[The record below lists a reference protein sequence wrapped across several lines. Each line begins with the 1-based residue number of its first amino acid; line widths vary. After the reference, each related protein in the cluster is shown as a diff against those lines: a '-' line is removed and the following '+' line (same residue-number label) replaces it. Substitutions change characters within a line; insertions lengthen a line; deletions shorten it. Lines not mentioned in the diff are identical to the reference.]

1 MRHAV
6 AALLLLLPACS
17 APAPAQESRDLPP
30 ALREVSGLA
39 VASPGSVFAH
49 DDERAIV
56 HEIDLASGR
65 TLRRFPLGD
74 PPARGDFE
82 GIAADR
88 GQVYLIA
95 SDGRLLA
102 ASLGRDGRR
111 MPFEVHDTGAGADCE
126 IEGLSL
132 APEPGNLLILCK
144 RVRGGGREG
153 RLRIYQWT
161 IGARGPVGRPWRDIG
176 LSEALGDGRDG
187 FAPSSIEWVP
197 ARRQLVL
204 VSARDRRL
212 LVLDETGRILG
223 TRGLSAARHPQ
234 PEGLA
239 ITASGALAVA
249 DEGQS
254 GRPARLT
261 IYPPDYLRQ
270 VLSSFEATSSA
281 LPASSKKPAR

>member
-1 MRHAV
+1 VIRRA
-6 AALLLLLPACS
+6 AALLLLMPACS
-17 APAPAQESRDLPP
+17 SPAPAPPPGPHHDLPA

-39 VASPGSVFAH
+39 LASPGSVFAH
-49 DDERAIV
+49 DDEQAVV

-65 TLRRFPLGD
+65 TLRRFSLGD

-88 GQVYLIA
+88 GHVYLIA

-176 LSEALGDGRDG
+176 LSEAPGDGRDG

-197 ARRQLVL
+197 ARRRLVL

-212 LVLDETGRILG
+212 LVLDEQGRILG
-223 TRGLSAARHPQ
+223 SHRLAAARHPQ
-234 PEGLA
+234 PEGVTVTPA
-239 ITASGALAVA
+239 GALVVA
-249 DEGQS
+249 DEGER
-254 GRPARLT
+254 GRPGRLT
-261 IYPPDYLRQ
+261 VYPPDYLRQ
-270 VLSSFEATSSA
+270 VLSRFAAT
-281 LPASSKKPAR
+281 P

>member
-1 MRHAV
+1 VIRRA
-6 AALLLLLPACS
+6 AALMLLMPACS
-17 APAPAQESRDLPP
+17 SPAPAPAPAPAPHHDLPA

-39 VASPGSVFAH
+39 PASPGSVFAH
-49 DDERAIV
+49 DDEQAVV

-65 TLRRFPLGD
+65 TLRRFSLGD

-88 GQVYLIA
+88 GHVYLIA

-102 ASLGRDGRR
+102 ASLGRDGAR

-126 IEGLSL
+126 IEGLSP

-153 RLRIYQWT
+153 RL
-161 IGARGPVGRPWRDIG
+161 WRDIG
-176 LSEALGDGRDG
+176 LREALGDGQEG

-197 ARRQLVL
+197 ARRLLVL

-212 LVLDETGRILG
+212 LVLDEQGRILG
-223 TRGLSAARHPQ
+223 SHRLAAARHPQ
-234 PEGLA
+234 PEGVA
-239 ITASGALAVA
+239 VTPAGALVIA
-249 DEGQS
+249 DEGER
-254 GRPARLT
+254 GRPGRLT
-261 IYPPDYLRQ
+261 VYPPDYLRQ
-270 VLSSFEATSSA
+270 VLSRFAAT
-281 LPASSKKPAR
+281 P